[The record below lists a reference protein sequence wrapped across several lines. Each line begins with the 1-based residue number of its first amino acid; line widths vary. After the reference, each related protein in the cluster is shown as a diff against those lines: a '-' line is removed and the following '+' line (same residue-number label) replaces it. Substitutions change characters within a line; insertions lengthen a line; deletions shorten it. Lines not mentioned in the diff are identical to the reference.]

1 MSAPTT
7 TRTGETGSAADRDVP
22 TLPELLHRAGTT
34 DPEGPAIIFED
45 GLVISRGEL
54 LERAQRFAGWLK
66 GATNR
71 GEMVAAMMANRTE
84 FLIAWFAAAATGRVF
99 VALNPEAGPHDL
111 THVLTDSQ
119 AVLVITDRESAGTI
133 EAIRDDL
140 PALREHLV
148 LQAAEPAGLDAWQ
161 TSEPLGFGDLETDP
175 TTVTNV
181 YYTSGST
188 GPPKG
193 CMVDHRY
200 WSRLVRNY
208 LHERGLEPT
217 DRVLCCLKFFYN
229 DPSWLLLSS
238 LQAGVPLVVMRRFS
252 VSRFWDVVRD
262 NDVTQLFTIGSIPA
276 LLLSAA
282 PSPKD
287 RDHKVRFAVQVAID
301 AGLHREMTERWGIP
315 WTDTYGLTE
324 TGGLVSVP
332 IAEADQVVGKGTMGK
347 PRADMEVRVIG
358 VDGQPVPTG
367 EVGEL
372 VARGEGMMTGYL
384 NRPEATAEAMGD
396 DGFFRTGDRVR
407 QDDEGWFY
415 FVGRKK
421 DIVRRAG
428 ENVSAVEVEEVLRT
442 HPDVIDAGVVPV
454 ADTMRG
460 EEILAHVYVRADEP
474 GLRESIVEHCVQQL
488 AKHKVPRYLVVWT
501 EDLPRT
507 PSMRVAKQRLPRGEV
522 PAGAYDR
529 EAQ

>member
-1 MSAPTT
+1 MSAPTL
-7 TRTGETGSAADRDVP
+7 TREVP
-22 TLPELLHRAGTT
+22 TLPALLHRAGTT
-34 DPEGPAIIFED
+34 NPDEPAILFED
-45 GLVISRGEL
+45 GLVVTRGDL
-54 LERAQRFAGWLK
+54 LERSERFAGWL
-66 GATNR
+66 TTVTEP
-71 GEMVAAMMANRTE
+71 GEMVAAMTGNRTE
-84 FLIAWFAAAATGRVF
+84 FLVAWFAAAATGRVF

-111 THVLTDSQ
+111 THVLTDSA
-119 AVLVITDRESAGTI
+119 AVLVITDPESAGAL
-133 EAIRDDL
+133 EAIRDAL

-148 LQAAEPAGLDAWQ
+148 LDGAEPGGLDPWQ
-161 TSEPLGFGDLETDP
+161 GAEPLSFRDLDVDP

-208 LHERGLEPT
+208 LTERGLEPT

-238 LQAGVPLVVMRRFS
+238 LHAGVPLVVMRRFS

-282 PSPKD
+282 PTPRD

-301 AGLHREMTERWGIP
+301 AGLHREMTDRWGIP

-332 IAEADQVVGKGTMGK
+332 IAEADRVVGTGTMGK
-347 PRADMEVRVIG
+347 PRADMDVRVVG
-358 VDGQPVPTG
+358 DDGKPVPTG

-372 VARGEGMMTGYL
+372 VARGDGMMAGYL
-384 NRPEATAEAMGD
+384 NRPDATAEAMGD

-407 QDDEGWFY
+407 QDDDGWFY

-428 ENVSAVEVEEVLRT
+428 ENVSATEVEEVLRT
-442 HPDVIDAGVVPV
+442 HPRVIDAGVVPV
-454 ADTMRG
+454 ADQMRG
-460 EEILAHVYVRADEP
+460 EEILGHVYVQADEP
-474 GLRESIVEHCVQQL
+474 GLRESIVEHCVAQL

-529 EAQ
+529 EAR